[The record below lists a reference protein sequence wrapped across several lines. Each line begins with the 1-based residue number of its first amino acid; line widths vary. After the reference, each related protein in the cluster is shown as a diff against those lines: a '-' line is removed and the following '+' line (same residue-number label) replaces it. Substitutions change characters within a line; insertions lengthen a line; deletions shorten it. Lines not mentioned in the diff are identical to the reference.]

1 MVAMIMEYRDTD
13 ARVPPTPC
21 RGVTAEFLSPHMCS
35 MLSPMSSHLTEPNS
49 SPHLLH
55 LLSNL
60 NALCFNL
67 ILLIILGNISGPD
80 WAGGIHLTPSIYL
93 VSNMEAA
100 DI

>member
-1 MVAMIMEYRDTD
+1 
-13 ARVPPTPC
+13 
-21 RGVTAEFLSPHMCS
+21 
-35 MLSPMSSHLTEPNS
+35 MSSHFTEPTS

-55 LLSNL
+55 LLS
-60 NALCFNL
+60 LCFNL

>member
-1 MVAMIMEYRDTD
+1 MFHVIT
-13 ARVPPTPC
+13 C
-21 RGVTAEFLSPHMCS
+21 L
-35 MLSPMSSHLTEPNS
+35 SSHLTEPTS

-55 LLSNL
+55 LLSNF

-67 ILLIILGNISGPD
+67 ILLIILGNMSGPD

-93 VSNMEAA
+93 VSNVEAA